1 MQINVNKNIVLL
13 VTKKTALDTEIN
25 WILNNTRLNPKKIG
39 VNLGGLFFG
48 VVYHE
53 HKNRD

>member
-1 MQINVNKNIVLL
+1 MQINVNKNIVLF
-13 VTKKTALDTEIN
+13 VTKKTALDTAIN

-39 VNLGGLFFG
+39 VNLGELFFG